1 VRVYKV
7 KKNKSLLANCN
18 VCFNNSLIV
27 NGIKLVEG
35 KNGTFVSFPSKEVD
49 GKYYD
54 IAYMMDKE
62 DVDALH
68 EAIIEAYENADD

>member
-1 VRVYKV
+1 M

-27 NGIKLVEG
+27 KGIKLVEG
-35 KNGTFVSFPSKEVD
+35 KYGTFISFPSKEVD

-54 IAYMMDKE
+54 TAYLMDKE

-68 EAIIEAYENADD
+68 EAIIEAYENTDD